1 MACGMKPWVVVIAL
15 TWFLSLQEHSSSVHG
30 KPQVPCFFIFG
41 DSLADNGN
49 NNVLD
54 TLAKVNYQPYGIDF
68 PSGTATG
75 RFSNGR
81 TTVDVLSELLG
92 FDNYIPPFAFV
103 NGSVDILKGVNYACG
118 AAGIRK
124 ETGKQLGARISMGR
138 QLKNH
143 KIIISRIVDILGK
156 KSLAQK
162 HLNKCLYSV
171 GMGSNDYINNYFV
184 PQYYHTSKKFTT
196 EQYAEVLINQYSWEI
211 LKLYKYGARKVA
223 LVGLG
228 LIGCTPSAI
237 SSFGTNGSACVDT
250 LNIAAQLFNR
260 RLVSLV
266 DKLNSNLTDA
276 KFIYINSFEM
286 GSGDPAAAGFT
297 VSNVGCCAVNEVG
310 QCNVD
315 HTPCKNRTE
324 YVFWDGFHPTEALN
338 RITAIRS
345 YNAFNPVDT
354 YPMDISHLVQLQ
366 INNPATP
373 AT

>member
-1 MACGMKPWVVVIAL
+1 MACGMKQLVVVIAL
-15 TWFLSLQEHSSSVHG
+15 AWVLSLQEHSSSVHG

-68 PSGTATG
+68 PSGIATG

-81 TTVDVLSELLG
+81 TTVDVLC
-92 FDNYIPPFAFV
+92 
-103 NGSVDILKGVNYACG
+103 VNYACG

-156 KSLAQK
+156 KRLAQN

-184 PQYYHTSKKFTT
+184 PQHYHTSKKFTT

-250 LNIAAQLFNR
+250 LNIAAQLFNQ

-266 DKLNSNLTDA
+266 EKLNSNLTDA

-315 HTPCKNRTE
+315 HAPCKNRTE